1 MCIVLRG
8 ALGKVVAAHT
18 GAAVQNLCV
27 QCVKGLLL
35 HIPWNFLE
43 ASSTF
48 WQKVLDITYKYL
60 FGGFVVLLAML

>member
-1 MCIVLRG
+1 MCSVLRG
-8 ALGKVVAAHT
+8 ALGKVVAAYT

-27 QCVKGLLL
+27 QCEKGLLP

-48 WQKVLDITYKYL
+48 WQKVLDITYRCL
-60 FGGFVVLLAML
+60 FGGFVLLAMH